1 MARSKSWLK
10 KQKQKLRKKLSEVS
24 KSEGVEIVKTHL
36 DSVYENYSGLIGL
49 IPDIE
54 KRISECQTDLK
65 KSENISGIL
74 AHDIREINEGLI
86 KEWGNV
92 LKEIKKVRD
101 CPKVMKIFHAKRVVS
116 KIKKL
121 RKKYPDE

>member
-1 MARSKSWLK
+1 MKIARSKSWLK

-36 DSVYENYSGLIGL
+36 DTVYDTYSNLIGL

-54 KRISECQTDLK
+54 KRIKELRDD
-65 KSENISGIL
+65 ER
-74 AHDIREINEGLI
+74 DIRNSWKG
-86 KEWGNV
+86 V
-92 LKEIKKVRD
+92 LSELEKLKNR
-101 CPKVMKIFHAKRVVS
+101 PKATKLYYAKRVVS